1 MGYTRRTIIILT
13 AAVIT
18 AISMAGASTANAAP
32 TGTPAAATNAP
43 QNVIVVLRDQL
54 ASTPASK
61 RDISPR
67 RARATLTQDAVLKRL
82 IGAAPSNVKHFALGN
97 AFSATVSDAQAAAL
111 AQDPMVASVVPDR
124 TVEVTKPAQSGS
136 TSTNPAA
143 VAPQANSSSPFALCP
158 SDPARPLVEPEA
170 LQSIR
175 ALTTDSSPNAQQ
187 LASGAGVKVAFIAD
201 SMNPNNPDFI
211 RPNGDHVFVDYQ
223 DFSGNGPSAISDGR
237 EAFGDASSIAAQ
249 GTVSHDLSQFVN
261 QAHPLPPGCNIKVV
275 GVAPG
280 ASLVGLVFA
289 SNSSILQAIDYAVGT
304 DHVDVLNESFGL
316 NVYPD
321 NSTRNT
327 LTLFNDAAVA
337 AGVTVTVS
345 SGDAGITNT
354 IGSPPDPEVI
364 QVAGT
369 TDNRLYAQTSYAAAS
384 FSNRTWTSDNVSALS
399 SSGISQFGRT
409 VDIAAPGEGN
419 WAVCEGA
426 YTGCGNFKSPPQP
439 TDLQSFGGTSE
450 SAPLTAGVAAL
461 VIQAY
466 RSTHGGASPTPAVIK
481 QIITGTAR
489 DLGLPADEQGAGL
502 LDARAATEAALT
514 WPGGGPAPAG
524 VKSNLVTSDDQL
536 TLTGAPGSNRSG
548 KITLTNVGN
557 KPLTVAAGT
566 RGYSALSGSQQTVPF
581 DSTTLPTFIYYNG
594 QTWVHKEVTFTVP
607 SGAQRLFERMAF
619 QGTGPLDIIRMTLL
633 DPSGKFIA
641 NSRPQ
646 GGTATANYAN
656 VDVRNPTPGTWT
668 AVLYSFAGANGYHGA
683 PVILRTDT
691 QRTTPV
697 GQVSPE
703 TFTLAAGTSRTVTV
717 SFRLP
722 AESGDTDFA
731 VTFASSDGHQTS
743 VSAILRALIDANAGG
758 AYSGVISGGNA
769 RAVSPA
775 QTFSYAF
782 DVGRNKRDLDV
793 SLTLASDPHNFVD
806 VVLIDPNGELADVGS
821 NLTFDS
827 TGSLTPGLNA
837 QLFDANPLAGRWHL
851 VVVVQNPVS
860 GAEISQAF
868 HGTVSFN
875 NLQTQSTG
883 LPDSA
888 NTVLKAGQPVTATV
902 LVRNTGVQ
910 AIAVGAD
917 PRLNKVQAIQPVP
930 IQGSLTFPLPSN
942 GSDAPVYIIPP
953 DTSSFT
959 VAASSTLPA
968 QVEMQEGAGAGFD
981 VFGDL
986 QAAKNGST
994 VSVAT
999 VREQTGFISKGLWF
1013 TTVSELGPFTD
1024 NGAPA
1029 GQTTITASMRTAGF
1043 DPAVTSST
1051 DDPFRI
1057 AVDPTSDGFGHPVL
1071 IEPGQVGAIQ
1081 VTITPQGKKG
1091 SVVHGHLNLVTPST
1105 LPTGPTALPQVTT
1118 GAVIRALPYTY
1129 KIG

>member
-1 MGYTRRTIIILT
+1 
-13 AAVIT
+13 
-18 AISMAGASTANAAP
+18 
-32 TGTPAAATNAP
+32 
-43 QNVIVVLRDQL
+43 VLRDQL
-54 ASTPASK
+54 ASTPANK
-61 RDISPR
+61 HDMTPR
-67 RARATLTQDAVLKRL
+67 RARATSTQDAVLGRL
-82 IGAAPSNVKHFALGN
+82 SGAAPTKVKHFALGN
-97 AFSATVSDAQAAAL
+97 AFSATVSAAQAAAL
-111 AQDPMVASVVPDR
+111 AQDPSVASVIPDR
-124 TVEVTKPAQSGS
+124 TVEITPPAPSGSSTTKRAATPAQPS
-136 TSTNPAA
+136 
-143 VAPQANSSSPFALCP
+143 ANSPFALCP
-158 SDPARPLVEPEA
+158 SDPADPLIEPEA
-170 LQSIR
+170 LQSIH
-175 ALTTDSSPNAQQ
+175 ALTSDGTPNAQQ
-187 LASGAGVKVAFIAD
+187 LATGAGVKVAFLAD
-201 SMNPNNPDFI
+201 SLDPNNPDFI

-223 DFSGNGPSAISDGR
+223 DFSGAGPSAPSDGR

-249 GTVSHDLSQFVN
+249 GTVTHDLSQFVN

-289 SNSSILQAIDYAVGT
+289 SNSSILQAIDYAVST
-304 DHVDVLNESFGL
+304 DHVDVINESFGL

-321 NSTRNT
+321 ISTRNAI
-327 LTLFNDAAVA
+327 TLFNDAAVA
-337 AGVTVTVS
+337 AGVSVTVS

-354 IGSPPDPEVI
+354 IGSPPDPKVI

-384 FSNRTWTSDNVSALS
+384 FSNRTWTSDNISALS

-409 VDIAAPGEGN
+409 VDLAAPGEGN
-419 WAVCEGA
+419 WAVCEPGFS
-426 YTGCGNFKSPPQP
+426 GCLNFQSPPQP

-466 RSTHGGASPTPAVIK
+466 RSSHHGASPTPAVVK
-481 QIITGTAR
+481 QIITGTAH

-514 WPGGGPAPAG
+514 WPGASPAPAG

-536 TLTGAPGSNRSG
+536 TLTGTPGSNQSG
-548 KITLTNVGN
+548 KVTVTNVGT

-566 RGYSALSGSQQTVPF
+566 RGYAPISGSQQTVPF

-594 QTWVHKEVTFTVP
+594 ETWVHKEVAFTVP
-607 SGAQRLFERMAF
+607 AGAQRLFERMAF

-646 GGTATANYAN
+646 GGPATANYAN
-656 VDVRNPTPGTWT
+656 VDVRNPTPGRWT
-668 AVLYSFAGANGYHGA
+668 AILYSKAGAAGYHGP
-683 PVILRTDT
+683 PVIVRTDT
-691 QRTTPV
+691 QRAIPV
-697 GQVSPE
+697 GQVSPA
-703 TFTLAAGTSRTVTV
+703 TFTLAPGKSRTVTT

-722 AESGDTDFA
+722 ADSGDTDFA

-743 VSAILRALIDANAGG
+743 VSAILRALIDTRTGG
-758 AYSGVISGGNA
+758 AYSGVITGGNA

-782 DVGRNKRDLDV
+782 DVGKNKRDLDV
-793 SLTLASDPHNFVD
+793 ALTLANDPNNFVD

-827 TGSLTPGLNA
+827 TGALTPGLNA

-860 GAEISQAF
+860 GVQISQAF

-875 NLQTQSTG
+875 NLQTQATG
-883 LPDSA
+883 LPNSA
-888 NTVLKAGQPVTATV
+888 NKVLKAGQPVTATV

-910 AIAVGAD
+910 AIALGAD
-917 PRLNKVQAIQPVP
+917 PRLNKVQTLQPVP
-930 IQGSLTFPLPSN
+930 IFGSLTFPLPDTGNSP
-942 GSDAPVYIIPP
+942 GYIIPP

-959 VAASSTLPA
+959 VAASSSLPT
-968 QVEMQEGAGAGFD
+968 QVEMQEGAAAGFD
-981 VFGDL
+981 IFGDL

-999 VREQTGFISKGLWF
+999 VSEKTGFVTNGLWF
-1013 TTVSELGPFTD
+1013 TSVSELGPFTD
-1024 NGAPA
+1024 AGPPA

-1057 AVDPTSDGFGHPVL
+1057 AVDPTSDGFGNPVL

-1091 SVVHGHLNLVTPST
+1091 SVVQGHLNLVTPST

-1118 GAVIRALPYTY
+1118 GAVVSTIPYAY